1 VRSSEEKTV
10 SYDPET
16 YWSRVGRAI
25 ESRTE
30 ESFVAGD
37 DNAYYKYKRQK
48 FVRRFLN
55 TIDVQATN
63 VLEVG
68 FGPGG
73 NLKHIATHSDP
84 TMLFGVDISQK
95 MHDLATRNLRNFT
108 NIRLVKI
115 DGVHLPFD
123 NKSLDKTFTV
133 TVLQHITDEAML
145 KGLISE
151 MCRVTTN
158 EIIIMEDIGDSAEL
172 TASGAC
178 INRKVEVYKQI
189 CADQGFRLHQV
200 QFLNTKI
207 SRRWHNF
214 AWRAY
219 RRLASR
225 RHHEGDRIG
234 ADGRLLIGLPIAI
247 TRFLDDVFVEDQ
259 NLAKMVFHRD
269 ASKSSSS
276 ANRNNA

>member
-1 VRSSEEKTV
+1 MRSSEEETV
-10 SYDPET
+10 KYDPET
-16 YWSRVGRAI
+16 YWSRVGQAI
-25 ESRTE
+25 ESRTG

-37 DNAYYKYKRQK
+37 DNAYYRYKRQK
-48 FVRRFLN
+48 FVQKFLN
-55 TIDVQATN
+55 TIDVQAAN

-73 NLKHIATHSDP
+73 NLKHIATHSEP
-84 TMLFGVDISQK
+84 AMLFGVDISQK
-95 MHDLATRNLRNFT
+95 MYDLATGNLGNFT
-108 NIRLVKI
+108 NIRLDKI

-123 NKSLDKTFTV
+123 NKSIDKTFTV

-145 KGLISE
+145 KGLIGE

-158 EIIIMEDIGDSAEL
+158 EITIMEDIGDSTEQ
-172 TASGAC
+172 TGSGAC

-189 CADQGFRLHQV
+189 FADHRFRLHQV

-207 SRRWHNF
+207 SRLWYNF

-225 RHHEGDRIG
+225 RHHEASRRHHEGDRIG
-234 ADGRLLIGLPIAI
+234 ANGKLLIGLPIAI

-269 ASKSSSS
+269 A
-276 ANRNNA
+276 

>member
-1 VRSSEEKTV
+1 MRSSEEKTV
-10 SYDPET
+10 KYDPET
-16 YWSRVGRAI
+16 YWSRVGQAI
-25 ESRTE
+25 ETRTGE
-30 ESFVAGD
+30 RFVAGD
-37 DNAYYKYKRQK
+37 DNAYYRYKRQK
-48 FVRRFLN
+48 FLEKFLN
-55 TIDVQATN
+55 TIDVQAAN
-63 VLEVG
+63 VLEIG

-73 NLKHIATHSDP
+73 NLKHLATRSDP
-84 TMLFGVDISQK
+84 AMLFGVDISQK
-95 MHDLATRNLRNFT
+95 MYDLATRNLGEFT

-123 NKSLDKTFTV
+123 DKSIDSTFTV
-133 TVLQHITDEAML
+133 TVLQHITDGAML
-145 KGLISE
+145 EGLVSE

-172 TASGAC
+172 TGGGAC
-178 INRKVEVYKQI
+178 INRKVDVYRQLF
-189 CADQGFRLHQV
+189 AAQGCRLHQV

-234 ADGRLLIGLPIAI
+234 ADGELLIGLPIAI
-247 TRFLDDVFVEDQ
+247 TRFLDD
-259 NLAKMVFHRD
+259 HRD
-269 ASKSSSS
+269 ASKSFSS
-276 ANRNNA
+276 ASY